1 MEELRRLGH
10 DVLTSHQA
18 KRSNQRI
25 PDEEVL
31 GFATGEKRAVLT
43 LNRRDFIRLH
53 LSTKGRHGGIIVCS
67 ADLRVEAFCRADRR
81 GDPTDGG
88 TCGSIAARKSP
99 GELTR
104 ATSPLAAAGCARIF
118 CRFPDE

>member
-1 MEELRRLGH
+1 MEELRRLGY

-67 ADLRVEAFCRADRR
+67 ADLRVEALAGRIDAAIRQ
-81 GDPTDGG
+81 TTELDGQLLRVNLP
-88 TCGSIAARKSP
+88 AN
-99 GELTR
+99 
-104 ATSPLAAAGCARIF
+104 
-118 CRFPDE
+118 